1 MIRKNTSGNA
11 RAQEK
16 TPGHCFM
23 KKEAVPPVLLPQDR
37 ARAQELLATIL
48 EFMITPSAGHRDI
61 LLTIPMRLLGVSPA
75 GSVSAAV
82 CQQHTAVAT
91 GDPRPNPQTGRFD
104 VRLNTPFGV
113 ASVAPC
119 GLLLHIR
126 AGIHRVPHL
135 SCVRRGRRRF
145 PIGNRQSN
153 RVNHNHLPAHFLSIA
168 HGCCRSSAP
177 IPRCRQPVCSR
188 RGSPKSG
195 CDPVYNFCDC
205 PG

>member
-1 MIRKNTSGNA
+1 
-11 RAQEK
+11 
-16 TPGHCFM
+16 
-23 KKEAVPPVLLPQDR
+23 
-37 ARAQELLATIL
+37 
-48 EFMITPSAGHRDI
+48 
-61 LLTIPMRLLGVSPA
+61 MRLLGVSPA

-177 IPRCRQPVCSR
+177 YPVVDSQYAVGVVHQKAVAIQHTIFVTVPADIDNRIC
-188 RGSPKSG
+188 
-195 CDPVYNFCDC
+195 
-205 PG
+205 